1 MIHNSQS
8 NSELISQLLNI
19 PKFGKGIGLHRMD
32 YLLNQPP
39 IVPWIS
45 QVNAIKVT
53 GSNGKGSVCNL
64 VAAILQEAGFQVG
77 LYTSPHLFRFNERI
91 RVNGIEMSD
100 RDLQVIGE
108 WILKT
113 IANYEKCHANDKC
126 GAFEAF
132 TAMALNYFATCQ
144 VDAVVSEAGIG
155 GRFDSTRM
163 IPGSTTAITSLDL
176 EHTQILGST
185 LELIAFDKA
194 ELCPSEG
201 TLVVG
206 DIDSEVLRRLQVYCT
221 LRKVQLIG
229 IQNACTVSKPR
240 YLENQLVF
248 DFQYRDLNW
257 ENLHLKLLGSHQ
269 VNNAAVAIVLAEHWL
284 RLEYP
289 NLSRSKFESMVRC
302 AFAKVSVP
310 GRLQKVWEQPE
321 IYVDVGH
328 SPDAMKQLLDSVQ
341 QLWKSEPI
349 LLVIGVSSDKDVEN
363 ILARFASIPDRL
375 ICTRAWHRGSPVN
388 RIANYLADMR
398 PELPID
404 TAETIQEAVAIALD
418 LGIRHQMK
426 VLVTGSSFVCAE
438 FIQVLKGENPQEIQ
452 FL

>member
-1 MIHNSQS
+1 MKNDRGI
-8 NSELISQLLNI
+8 SELIAQLLKI
-19 PKFGKGIGLHRMD
+19 PKFGKGIGLHRMN

-64 VAAILQEAGFQVG
+64 VAAILQEAGLQVG

-91 RVNGIEMSD
+91 RVNGIDISD
-100 RDLQVIGE
+100 RDLQAIGE
-108 WILKT
+108 WILKA
-113 IANYEKCHANDKC
+113 IEKYEQCHPDDKC

-155 GRFDSTRM
+155 GRFDSTRV

-206 DIDSEVLRRLQVYCT
+206 DIDSEVLRRLKVYCT
-221 LRKVQLIG
+221 LRKVQLIS
-229 IQNACTVSKPR
+229 IRNACTFSKPR
-240 YLENQLVF
+240 YIENQLVF

-302 AFAKVSVP
+302 ALAKVSVP

-328 SPDAMKQLLDSVQ
+328 SPDAVKQLVDSVQ
-341 QLWKSEPI
+341 QLWKDEPV
-349 LLVIGVSSDKDVEN
+349 LLVTGVSYDKDVEN
-363 ILARFASIPDRL
+363 ILSRLASIPNRV
-375 ICTRAWHRGSPVN
+375 ICTRAWHKGSQVH
-388 RIANYLADMR
+388 RIANYLADVR
-398 PELPID
+398 PDLPID
-404 TAETIQEAVAIALD
+404 TAETIQEAVAIAKD
-418 LGIRHQMK
+418 LGICHHMK
-426 VLVTGSSFVCAE
+426 VLVTGGLFLCAE
-438 FIQVLKGENPQEIQ
+438 FIQVLNGENPQAIQ